1 MVENI
6 RIQDLYKIYQS
17 GTLTQRLETVA
28 LRGLSFEI
36 NQNDLITVMGPSGS
50 GKTTLLNILGGLDTP
65 SAGDIV
71 YENKDGYSINITKL
85 SESQLDFWRHDKIGF
100 VFQSDNLLHHLTALE
115 NVELPL
121 RFLGQKNGD
130 RAIELLTRLGLG
142 DRIHHRTYQLSAG
155 ERQRVALAAA
165 LVIKPDVILA
175 DEPTGELDSQTVS
188 EVMEVF
194 TQLHKEE
201 DIIFFLVTHNPLVAK
216 YGNRFFT
223 LDDGYLA
230 ERDEAFSYN
239 DFASSLGEY
248 KIRLDKHHRLLMP
261 QQLMKELSPPEGIVQ
276 LFLEDNSK
284 LIITNAT
291 PDASDD
297 ELDITLAQVDIKNRI
312 LLPRDIWKSLKDK
325 QPLTGSFDG
334 TQQRVILDEGTKN
347 D

>member
-6 RIQDLYKIYQS
+6 RIQNVYKIYQS

-36 NQNDLITVMGPSGS
+36 NQNDFITVMGPSGS

-71 YENKDGYSINITKL
+71 YENKDGSSIDITQL
-85 SESQLDFWRHDKIGF
+85 SESHLDFWRHDKIGF

-121 RFLGQKNGD
+121 KFLGKKNDD
-130 RAIELLTRLGLG
+130 RAIELLTRLGLE
-142 DRIHHRTYQLSAG
+142 DRVHHRTYQLSAG
-155 ERQRVALAAA
+155 ERQRVALASA
-165 LVIKPDVILA
+165 LVIKPDIILA
-175 DEPTGELDSQTVS
+175 DEPTGELDSQTVTD
-188 EVMEVF
+188 VMEVF
-194 TQLHKEE
+194 TQLHTEE

-216 YGNRFFT
+216 HGNRFFT
-223 LDDGYLA
+223 LDDGYIA

-248 KIRLDKHHRLLMP
+248 KIRFDKHHRLLMP
-261 QQLMKELSPPEGIVQ
+261 QQLLQELSPPEGIVQ

-284 LIITNAT
+284 LIVTNAP
-291 PDASDD
+291 PDANDD
-297 ELDITLAQVDIKNRI
+297 ESDINLAQVDMKNRI

-325 QPLTGSFDG
+325 QPLSGSFDA
-334 TQQRVILDEGTKN
+334 TQQNVVLEGGSKN